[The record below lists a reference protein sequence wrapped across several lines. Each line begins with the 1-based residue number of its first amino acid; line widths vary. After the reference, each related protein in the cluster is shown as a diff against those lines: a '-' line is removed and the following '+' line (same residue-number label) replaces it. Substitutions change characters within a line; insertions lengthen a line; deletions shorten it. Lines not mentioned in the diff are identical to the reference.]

1 MSRTALLSLCLLGAM
16 RVFAADIV
24 QDGTFEAGGG
34 AWSTDDAASVV
45 NLPGGCFGG
54 SNFCGQYVAAP
65 LGNIHQFVPTV
76 TGATYT
82 VSFWLRNN
90 SLSTAGP
97 DNSFHF
103 QWGNLIPLG
112 TQVFDSGGF
121 DWTFFSTGVVA
132 DSDSMW
138 VSFQGYN
145 NTGTFLLDNIT
156 VDGPDGSVPEPSTWM
171 LAGMGIAGLLAA
183 RRRTAVTASRNR
195 HI

>member
-16 RVFAADIV
+16 SAFAADIV

-34 AWSTDDAASVV
+34 AWGTNGAGSVV
-45 NLPGGCFGG
+45 NLPGNCLSG

-76 TGATYT
+76 VGANYT

-103 QWGNLIPLG
+103 QWGNLIPIS
-112 TQVFDSGGF
+112 TEVIDSGGF
-121 DWTFFSTGVVA
+121 NWTFFTTDVVA
-132 DSDSMW
+132 DSSSMW
-138 VSFQGYN
+138 VSFQGFN

-171 LAGMGIAGLLAA
+171 LAGPGIAGLMAA
-183 RRRTAVTASRNR
+183 RRRTR
-195 HI
+195 

>member
-1 MSRTALLSLCLLGAM
+1 MSRTALLFLCLHGAM

-34 AWSTDDAASVV
+34 AWSTSGAGSVV
-45 NLPGGCFGG
+45 NLPGNCLGG
-54 SNFCGQYVAAP
+54 SNFCGQYGAAP

-76 TGATYT
+76 TGGNYT

-90 SLSTAGP
+90 GISTAGP

-103 QWGNLIPLG
+103 QWGNVIPLA
-112 TQVFDSGGF
+112 TQVINSGGF
-121 DWTFFSTGVVA
+121 NWTFFTTDVVA
-132 DSDSMW
+132 DSNSTW

-145 NTGTFLLDNIT
+145 NTGTFLVDNIT

-171 LAGMGIAGLLAA
+171 LAGAALTGLFAA
-183 RRRTAVTASRNR
+183 LRNR
-195 HI
+195 NV